1 MCGICGNISLNHKS
15 ISSQALRDMVETMIH
30 RGPDEDGFFEDPI
43 VQMGMRRLIIIDKQK
58 GSQPVFSSDKNIAL
72 IFNGEIFNYKILK
85 EKLIK
90 MNIKFE
96 TNSDTEVILKMYE
109 VYGKSCIIQ
118 IEGMFS
124 FCLYDKS
131 KNIVWIA
138 RDRFGIKPLYYF
150 KNDNNLVF
158 GSTLDSIIKSNLVE
172 PNISQQAI
180 DLYLSSSFIP
190 TPLTIYKDIY
200 KLKPGHEIIMI
211 GNDVS
216 INKYWDIN
224 DAVDTKIEHHSA
236 TSFNKIFDEAI
247 EKHSISDVP
256 VGTFLSGGIDSSLIT
271 AKFSNSNENFSSYTA
286 DFESKSPDDTKS
298 AAHVA
303 ASLNIRHN
311 NIAIN
316 KHNYLINM
324 DELIRY
330 LDEPVYDS
338 SMTPT
343 FMLSKQA
350 KKDQVPVLLAG
361 NGADELFAGYK
372 RHYSIFKDFMRG
384 KLSFLS
390 DDLLEIFGRI
400 FKIDKHKILQLKYKY
415 IGYIVVFSGINI
427 TNLKGLLKDN
437 SLENIEVFYQNYF
450 TSNINKNSSF
460 KKTMMLMD
468 IKTYLVDNGLSI
480 LDKATMAAS
489 IEGRVPYLDHNV
501 AEYVISLDDSCLL
514 GQSYTESKKILRES
528 MDIQNFDKI
537 STRKKMG
544 FDTPIENILA
554 VENNLLHIR
563 NTIEKAKNKLEQ
575 YCNYKEIDRIIYDN
589 SEKYNENIMNIY
601 VLSSW
606 FNNKCS
612 Q

>member
-1 MCGICGNISLNHKS
+1 
-15 ISSQALRDMVETMIH
+15 
-30 RGPDEDGFFEDPI
+30 
-43 VQMGMRRLIIIDKQK
+43 
-58 GSQPVFSSDKNIAL
+58 
-72 IFNGEIFNYKILK
+72 
-85 EKLIK
+85 
-90 MNIKFE
+90 
-96 TNSDTEVILKMYE
+96 
-109 VYGKSCIIQ
+109 
-118 IEGMFS
+118 
-124 FCLYDKS
+124 
-131 KNIVWIA
+131 
-138 RDRFGIKPLYYF
+138 
-150 KNDNNLVF
+150 
-158 GSTLDSIIKSNLVE
+158 
-172 PNISQQAI
+172 
-180 DLYLSSSFIP
+180 
-190 TPLTIYKDIY
+190 
-200 KLKPGHEIIMI
+200 
-211 GNDVS
+211 
-216 INKYWDIN
+216 
-224 DAVDTKIEHHSA
+224 
-236 TSFNKIFDEAI
+236 
-247 EKHSISDVP
+247 KHSISDVP

-450 TSNINKNSSF
+450 TSNINKN
-460 KKTMMLMD
+460 
-468 IKTYLVDNGLSI
+468 
-480 LDKATMAAS
+480 
-489 IEGRVPYLDHNV
+489 
-501 AEYVISLDDSCLL
+501 
-514 GQSYTESKKILRES
+514 
-528 MDIQNFDKI
+528 
-537 STRKKMG
+537 
-544 FDTPIENILA
+544 
-554 VENNLLHIR
+554 
-563 NTIEKAKNKLEQ
+563 
-575 YCNYKEIDRIIYDN
+575 
-589 SEKYNENIMNIY
+589 
-601 VLSSW
+601 
-606 FNNKCS
+606 
-612 Q
+612 